1 MVRYALKNA
10 KRIGAVVLLIL
21 IAESVLTG
29 FLPHS
34 RGFLFELLE
43 AKAGPI
49 WLAIGIYFS
58 NYLFLEF
65 FQSIKAYV
73 IMKFSLLFRSKRTME
88 IARDGYNEDVSNVP
102 QRIQEDIKLS
112 YHSRITVW
120 SEYFI
125 SGTILVQLVLL
136 NLSEPILVGAS
147 LVYAIISV
155 IIAMFFNP
163 RLNYAEKLVQE
174 REASYRES
182 LTHKASDLLGLR
194 IANNANMRAAM
205 IRMQYFLFTKLQFGL
220 IHVLPYIVLVP
231 KLMAGDMDLGT
242 VVKHQAT
249 FALIVVNAAI
259 LIQYYTLLV
268 QGRASEERVQKIEKI
283 G

>member
-1 MVRYALKNA
+1 MGRNTLV
-10 KRIGAVVLLIL
+10 IGSIVAFILL
-21 IAESVLTG
+21 AESILTG

-49 WLAIGIYFS
+49 WLAIGLYFS

-65 FQSIKAYV
+65 FQSVKAFMV
-73 IMKFSLLFRSKRTME
+73 LKFSLIFRTLRSKKLKSE
-88 IARDGYNEDVSNVP
+88 GVKKDVLNTP

-120 SEYFI
+120 CEYFI

-136 NLSEPILVGAS
+136 NLSEPVLVIAS
-147 LVYAIISV
+147 LLYAIVSV
-155 IIAMFFNP
+155 VIAYLFNP

-174 REASYRES
+174 KEASYREG
-182 LTHKASDLLGLR
+182 LVGRASDMFGLKV
-194 IANNANMRAAM
+194 ANQASLRAAA
-205 IRMQYFLFTKLQFGL
+205 IRMQYFLFTKLQLGL

-231 KLMAGDMDLGT
+231 KLLAGDLDLGE

-268 QGRASEERVQKIEKI
+268 QGKASEERVKELEK
-283 G
+283 

>member
-1 MVRYALKNA
+1 MGRNTLV
-10 KRIGAVVLLIL
+10 IGSIVAFILL
-21 IAESVLTG
+21 AESILTG

-49 WLAIGIYFS
+49 WLAIGLYFS

-65 FQSIKAYV
+65 FQSVKAFMV
-73 IMKFSLLFRSKRTME
+73 LKFSLIFRTLRSKKLKSE
-88 IARDGYNEDVSNVP
+88 GVKKDVLNTP

-120 SEYFI
+120 CEYFI

-136 NLSEPILVGAS
+136 NLSEPVLVIAS
-147 LVYAIISV
+147 LVYAIVSV
-155 IIAMFFNP
+155 VIAYLFNP

-174 REASYRES
+174 KEASYREG
-182 LTHKASDLLGLR
+182 LVGRASDMFGLKV
-194 IANNANMRAAM
+194 ANQASLRAAA

-231 KLMAGDMDLGT
+231 KLLAGDLDLGE

-268 QGRASEERVQKIEKI
+268 QGKASEERVKELEK
-283 G
+283 